1 MLGGDLA
8 VDDDMGDMHALGP
21 QLARHALGER
31 AQAEL
36 ADRQIDEVGAAAQR
50 CRGAGE
56 EDAAAPLRHH
66 GAGGLAADQEAAEAA
81 DAPAALELL
90 GRGIDDRLR
99 QIGAG
104 VVDDHGGLA
113 EIALHGGEEL
123 EHGLLVAG
131 IAAIAA
137 GTGLLGDRRHALP
150 IARGRRHQHAGLHE
164 PPAQRRAQPLSGTD
178 DDRHFVC
185 CHPVPRL
192 GRHSIRGLSA
202 C

>member
-1 MLGGDLA
+1 VPRPWA
-8 VDDDMGDMHALGP
+8 PWRGP
-21 QLARHALGER
+21 
-31 AQAEL
+31 
-36 ADRQIDEVGAAAQR
+36 
-50 CRGAGE
+50 RG
-56 EDAAAPLRHH
+56 
-66 GAGGLAADQEAAEAA
+66 DQEAAAEAA

-104 VVDDHGGLA
+104 IVDDHGGLA
-113 EIALHGGEEL
+113 EIALHGGEEI

-137 GTGLLGDRRHALP
+137 GAGLLGDRRHALP

-164 PPAQRRAQPLSGTD
+164 PPAERGAQALSGAD

-185 CHPVPRL
+185 CHPVPQPPSGACIISL
-192 GRHSIRGLSA
+192 LIAGRRGRPSTLAPAALSGP
-202 C
+202 